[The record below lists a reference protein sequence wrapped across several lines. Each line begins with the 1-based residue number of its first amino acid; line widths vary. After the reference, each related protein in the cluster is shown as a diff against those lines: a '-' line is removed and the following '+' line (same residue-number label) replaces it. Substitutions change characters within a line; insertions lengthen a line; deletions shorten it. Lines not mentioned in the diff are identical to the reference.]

1 MGFFDLLSSGV
12 EAISA
17 DELRDKL
24 TTDMPFLLDVREPY
38 EHQRKNIPGSVLIPL
53 GQLSSRLSELE
64 PARDRTIVVYCAS
77 GARSASACG
86 LLKSKGFHVLNLSG
100 GMNRW
105 K

>member
-12 EAISA
+12 ETISA
-17 DELRDKL
+17 NELRDKL
-24 TTDMPFLLDVREPY
+24 VTDKPFLLDVREPY

-53 GQLSSRLSELE
+53 GQLSARLSELE
-64 PARDRTIVVYCAS
+64 SFRDRTIVVYCAS
-77 GARSASACG
+77 GTRSASACG
-86 LLKSKGFHVLNLSG
+86 LLKAKGFQVLNLSG